1 MDHRKKQVINKI
13 MEDCKDLN
21 EIEYII
27 NRYCGPNNE
36 ILCRKVYG
44 VQLYPKD
51 LYEALAERVLLL
63 ND

>member
-1 MDHRKKQVINKI
+1 